1 MAAGP
6 DASAEEIAGGL
17 IEEMYRKLGKKQ
29 TEQDR
34 RVQLGGIGSDAREGG
49 RGTARAR
56 GSHHRRST
64 LGAAEKQQGGGRLSG
79 RDHLAVVTERTG

>member
-56 GSHHRRST
+56 GSHHRLSKR
-64 LGAAEKQQGGGRLSG
+64 GGGRLSG